1 MPYLSLNPATGKILR
16 TFDSWDAARLESAL
30 ASAARA
36 QITWRQSPFE
46 ERAAVMRKV
55 SAVLQARRDE
65 YAALIT
71 LEMGK
76 PIREARAEVE
86 KCTVACDYYA
96 LCGQH
101 FLQDEPVESD
111 AAKSYVAY
119 PPLGVVL
126 AVMPWNFPF
135 WQAFRAA
142 VPALMAGNAVLL
154 KHASSVPQ
162 SALAIQRA
170 FLEGGLPEHLFTTL
184 FAESAQIA
192 GIIADERV
200 HAVTFTGSE
209 PVGRK
214 VAALA
219 GQHLKKCVLELG
231 GSDAFVVLADADLE
245 SAAQAAVAS
254 RFQNSGQSCIAAK
267 RFILAP
273 EIAADFVPL
282 LSARI
287 AALTVGDPM
296 HESTQIGPLAR
307 PDLRDEVHRQVSAS
321 IAQGAQPLHGCR
333 MLDGEGAFYAPSLLD
348 RVNPD
353 TCAYHE
359 ELFGPVAAVIHARDE
374 ADALRIANDTRF
386 GLGSSIWSRDA
397 VRAERL
403 AEEIQAGCTFVNGM
417 VKSDPRL
424 PFGGAKA
431 SGFGRELSYHGI
443 REFVNTKTVWIK

>member
-16 TFDSWDAARLESAL
+16 TFDSWDAQHLESAL

-36 QITWRQSPFE
+36 QTAWRKSPFE

-65 YAALIT
+65 FAALIT

-86 KCTVACDYYA
+86 KCTLACDYYA
-96 LCGQH
+96 LCSRH

-111 AAKSYVAY
+111 ATKSYVAY

-135 WQAFRAA
+135 WQVFRAA

-162 SALAIQRA
+162 SALAIQQA
-170 FLEGGLPEHLFTTL
+170 FLEGGLPEYLFTTL

-254 RFQNSGQSCIAAK
+254 RFQNGGQSCIAAK

-282 LSARI
+282 LSERI
-287 AALTVGDPM
+287 AALSVGDPM

-307 PDLRDEVHRQVSAS
+307 PDLRDEVHRQVSDS

-333 MLDGEGAFYAPSLLD
+333 MLAGEGAFYAPSLLD
-348 RVNPD
+348 HVNPD

-397 VRAERL
+397 ARAERL
-403 AEEIQAGCTFVNGM
+403 AGEIQAGCTFVNGM